1 MDRQAERS
9 GRTRQHILEAAE
21 QIFAEKGLD
30 GARVD
35 EIAALS
41 GANKRMIYAYFGS
54 KEELYRIVLERIYR
68 RLSEWE
74 RFLTDSPEGRQ
85 QDVRAALASLVRAYF
100 TFLRENPSYVRMLM
114 WENLYEARHFDAMEL
129 GKVRDPLRRAL
140 RALLEQGKRE
150 GRFRADADEQQVL
163 MTLFACP
170 FNFFSN
176 IHTMSRV
183 MQTDLSAD
191 GMIEARAEAVIDMML
206 TYLAADGKRALQ

>member
-21 QIFAEKGLD
+21 QIFSEKGLD

-41 GANKRMIYAYFGS
+41 GANKRMIYAYFGG
-54 KEELYRIVLERIYR
+54 KEELYRIVLERVYC

-74 RFLTDSPEGRQ
+74 RFLTDAPADGQE
-85 QDVRAALASLVRAYF
+85 DVCASLGSLVHAYF
-100 TFLRENPSYVRMLM
+100 AFLRENPSYVRMVM
-114 WENLYEARHFDAMEL
+114 WENLYEARHFDAMGL
-129 GKVRDPLRRAL
+129 GKVRDPLRKAL
-140 RALLEQGKRE
+140 RSLLEQGKKE
-150 GRFRADADEQQVL
+150 KRFRADADEEQVL

-183 MQTDLSAD
+183 MQTDLSAA
-191 GMIEARAEAVIDMML
+191 GMIEARAEAVIDML
-206 TYLAADGKRALQ
+206 LAYLAADGKESFS

>member
-74 RFLTDSPEGRQ
+74 RFLTDPPEGRQ

-170 FNFFSN
+170 INFFSN

-206 TYLAADGKRALQ
+206 AYLAADGKRALQ